1 MLDALG
7 ESCMAMLRTG
17 VRLPHLHQLENKPCF
32 GLRRHRMDESIHAVF
47 LCARHRGTLKDGSP

>member
-7 ESCMAMLRTG
+7 ESCAMPDRPDSPLISTI
-17 VRLPHLHQLENKPCF
+17 ENKPCF

-47 LCARHRGTLKDGSP
+47 LCARHRGTLKDASP